1 MFDLD
6 GNIPDTTNCTPLS
19 PIEYLPNLGI
29 YVKREDTFEIAGVR
43 GGKVRTCWSL
53 SQGAVGL
60 CTAGSRSSPQV
71 NIVAHIARHLGVPC
85 RVHTPEGELS
95 PELVSAQNAGAIII
109 QHKAGYNNVII
120 ARAREDAKRLGWTN
134 IPFGME
140 CWEAVRQTRAQV
152 RNIPSQ
158 VKRIVIPVG
167 SGMSLAGLLTG
178 LRVDLASQ
186 IPVLGV
192 KVGAD
197 PTARLQKYSPV
208 GFRWLIT
215 LAHSGLNY
223 HSAAVTTSLE
233 GIPLDSHYEAK
244 CTPFLMPGDLFWIV
258 GIRETEAHSLDAK

>member
-1 MFDLD
+1 MFDLEYEKPYLP
-6 GNIPDTTNCTPLS
+6 GSTPT
-19 PIEYLPNLGI
+19 PIEFLPHSG
-29 YVKREDTFEIAGVR
+29 VFAKREDVFEIAGVR

-71 NIVAHIARHLGVPC
+71 NIVAHIARHLNIPC

-95 PELVSAQNAGAIII
+95 PELVSAQKSGAVII

-120 ARAREDAKRLGWTN
+120 ARAREDAKRQGWTY

-140 CWEAVRQTRAQV
+140 CWEAVRQTRCQV
-152 RNIPSQ
+152 RDIPRQ
-158 VKRIVIPVG
+158 VQRIVIPVG

-178 LRVDLASQ
+178 LRVDLGSH

-197 PTARLQKYSPV
+197 PTVRLQKYAPV
-208 GFRWLIT
+208 GYRWLVT
-215 LAHSGLNY
+215 LVDSGLNY
-223 HSAAVTTSLE
+223 HAPAQHTMLE
-233 GIPLDSHYEAK
+233 GIRLDSHYEAK
-244 CTPFLMPGDLFWIV
+244 CIPFLQPYDLLWIV
-258 GIRETEAHSLDAK
+258 GIRETET